1 MLRFNEFEP
10 YYGPLA
16 EEIEDLSYDSLVAIV
31 NGLGY
36 NEIKKQS
43 GNKFSVLVD
52 GNRMEVMKKLEA
64 SIQMKYPE
72 AAHDINLGASSIGAI
87 KIGKF
92 TIGVAPASK
101 QGKASAGLGNEH
113 TLFNMLGEMT
123 KDGPINIEFR
133 AGRKVIRIDKV
144 TGYMDAGRD
153 TTNRKKADVVL
164 HTEDKDIP
172 ISIKKDKAEMWES
185 ADSFWGAIAKTW
197 VDKLEKE
204 GKIKVIPH
212 PRNPAVS
219 KIVPEVAI
227 KATPKWKK
235 AVVFGSDILGNGF
248 VIEKTFT
255 GKYEYDIVKSCYVIE
270 ATKLITKLGD
280 LTGNYDIY
288 FLIRN
293 DSSRKG
299 SKIRPG
305 LRTLAVKSTRVNKNV
320 LKVS

>member
-1 MLRFNEFEP
+1 MLRFNEYKP
-10 YYGPLA
+10 YYGLLSEA
-16 EEIEDLSYDSLVAIV
+16 EELSYDNLVSIA

-36 NEIKKQS
+36 ENIKKLS
-43 GNKFSVLVD
+43 GNRFAVLVD

-64 SIQMKYPE
+64 AIQMKYPE
-72 AAHDINLGASSIGAI
+72 AKHDIDLGSSSIGAI
-87 KIGKF
+87 KVGKF
-92 TIGVAPASK
+92 SIGVAPASK

-123 KDGPINIEFR
+123 KDGPVNIEFR
-133 AGRKVIRIDKV
+133 AGKKVIRINKV

-153 TTNRKKADVVL
+153 TAGRKKADVVL
-164 HTEDKDIP
+164 HTEDKNIP

-185 ADSFWGAIAKTW
+185 ADSFWGATAKTW

-212 PRNPAVS
+212 PRNPGVS

-227 KATPKWKK
+227 KANAKWKK
-235 AVVFGSDILGNGF
+235 AVVFGSDILRNGF

-255 GKYEYDIVKSCYVIE
+255 GEYKYDTDKSCYVIN
-270 ATKLITKLGD
+270 ATKLITKLSDLKGD
-280 LTGNYDIY
+280 YEIY

-305 LRTLAVKSTRVNKNV
+305 LRTLAVKSTRINKNV